1 MIALEYATIF
11 AAMGVAVTV
20 ASRGAKESILP
31 RLDHALR
38 DALMTELETRGVEIL
53 THCSIAMESGKEGV
67 GVHLVNDGNPEHRS
81 FEAVLSAVGRVPVKE
96 GLGLET
102 LQSKEGDGERPRLE
116 TDGLHRLATETGSV
130 YAVGDVSGSG
140 LACRAVV
147 QCPGR
152 W

>member
-1 MIALEYATIF
+1 
-11 AAMGVAVTV
+11 
-20 ASRGAKESILP
+20 
-31 RLDHALR
+31 
-38 DALMTELETRGVEIL
+38 
-53 THCSIAMESGKEGV
+53 MESGKEGV
-67 GVHLVNDGNPEHRS
+67 RVHLVNDGNPEHRS

-147 QCPGR
+147 QAQEVVNQLLPVWFKEKKKR
-152 W
+152 RPSQRPVPPRSERPR